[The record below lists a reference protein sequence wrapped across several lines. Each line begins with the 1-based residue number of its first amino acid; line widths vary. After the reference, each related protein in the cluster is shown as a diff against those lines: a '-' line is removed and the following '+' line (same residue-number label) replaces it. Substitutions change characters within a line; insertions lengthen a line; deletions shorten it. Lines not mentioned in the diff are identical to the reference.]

1 MAQSMIRRTSKGAIT
16 RRTAATLIASAAAG
30 SMARADGRLADLQLV
45 LAVDVSGSVNA
56 RRFELQK
63 QGYVKAFRAKQIL
76 DAIKAGAA
84 GAVAVT
90 MAQWTGPVMQ
100 VVVVP
105 WTRIHDEA
113 TFEAFAA
120 AIERGPRHLYSG
132 GTSISG
138 AIDHAMSLFPAC
150 PYRAQR
156 RVIDVSGDGEN
167 NRGRSAGTARDDA
180 VDQGVC
186 VNGLPILEIERT
198 LDQHYRDHVIG
209 GPGAF
214 LIAAETFE
222 TFADAVRKKLI
233 LEISGAGPV
242 AGRPIAT

>member
-1 MAQSMIRRTSKGAIT
+1 MAHGTIT
-16 RRTAATLIASAAAG
+16 RRTAASLIASVAAG
-30 SMARADGRLADLQLV
+30 GTVRADGVAVDLQLV

-63 QGYVKAFRAKQIL
+63 QGYVKAFRTKQIL
-76 DAIKAGAA
+76 DAIKSGAA
-84 GAVAVT
+84 GAIAVT

-105 WTRIHDEA
+105 WTRIHDDA
-113 TFEAFAA
+113 TFEAFAMA
-120 AIERGPRHLYSG
+120 VERGPRHLYSG

-138 AIDHAMSLFPAC
+138 AIDHAMSLFPSC
-150 PYRAQR
+150 PYPSQR

-167 NRGRSAGTARDDA
+167 NRGRSADAARDDA
-180 VDQGVC
+180 VDKGVGI
-186 VNGLPILEIERT
+186 NGLPILEIERD

-209 GPGAF
+209 GPGSF

-222 TFADAVRKKLI
+222 AFADAVRRKLI
-233 LEISGAGPV
+233 LEISGIEGV
-242 AGRPIAT
+242 AANPIAT

>member
-1 MAQSMIRRTSKGAIT
+1 MAQSTIT
-16 RRTAATLIASAAAG
+16 RRTAASLIASVAASGAVK
-30 SMARADGRLADLQLV
+30 ADGTAVDLQLV

-63 QGYVKAFRAKQIL
+63 QGYVKAFRTKQIL
-76 DAIKAGAA
+76 DAIKSGAA
-84 GAVAVT
+84 GAIAVT

-105 WTRIHDEA
+105 WTRIYDDV

-120 AIERGPRHLYSG
+120 AVERGPRHLYSG

-150 PYRAQR
+150 PYPSQR

-167 NRGRSAGTARDDA
+167 NRGRSSDAARDDA
-180 VDQGVC
+180 VDKGVGI
-186 VNGLPILEIERT
+186 NGLPILEIERE

-209 GPGAF
+209 GPGSF

-222 TFADAVRKKLI
+222 AFADAVRRKLI
-233 LEISGAGPV
+233 LEISGMEGIAGK
-242 AGRPIAT
+242 PIAT